1 MKKEYHNLDVDG
13 DGDISR
19 TELSMLLKSMK
30 RKLGVSEKTI
40 AKLVEQTDL
49 DGDGTIDF
57 NEFLN
62 LVENVETKKVLH
74 KALIQRAGIR
84 KAFEK
89 YDKEG
94 KGFLTRFEFKRALED
109 KYEAV
114 LVQKQVDALMDRV
127 DADKSGKIEFD
138 EFIKT
143 FSYFPV
149 T

>member
-1 MKKEYHNLDVDG
+1 
-13 DGDISR
+13 
-19 TELSMLLKSMK
+19 MK
-30 RKLGVSEKTI
+30 RKLGLSENAIT
-40 AKLVEQTDL
+40 KLVNQTDL

-62 LVENVETKKVLH
+62 LIENVESKKVLH

-84 KAFEK
+84 KAFER

-94 KGFLTRFEFKRALED
+94 KGFLVRHEFKRALED

-114 LVQKQVDALMDRV
+114 LAPTQVDALMNRV
-127 DADKSGKIEFD
+127 DTDKSGKIEFD

>member
-1 MKKEYHNLDVDG
+1 MKKEYHKMDVDG

-19 TELSMLLKSMK
+19 SELAILLKSMK
-30 RKLGVSEKTI
+30 RKLGLSENAIT
-40 AKLVEQTDL
+40 KLVNQTDL

-62 LVENVETKKVLH
+62 LVENVETKKALH

-84 KAFEK
+84 KAFER

-94 KGFLTRFEFKRALED
+94 KGFLVRHEFKRALED

-114 LVQKQVDALMDRV
+114 LAPTQVDALMNRV
-127 DADKSGKIEFD
+127 DTDKSGKIEFD